1 LITWPAGVP
10 GARASLLTR
19 TRQDGTCLMIQL
31 EGLRKEQKWTPGT
44 LQGLIDFVHRVER
57 QELASSSNK
66 ELADAYKQLGKAIV
80 TITRIRTAPP
90 DLVFR
95 LTELQYELMGEKP
108 LELSW
113 SQWRTWNLAPFF
125 SGAKKWPA
133 CEFFLEAIE
142 AKQQVSAGAMKV
154 AHSRM
159 RSEYGSLPLDS
170 QIAFLLDRMKG
181 RRKRS
186 RISIITNRS
195 AYPRLQLALRR
206 NSRA

>member
-1 LITWPAGVP
+1 MSID
-10 GARASLLTR
+10 SLRHNELS
-19 TRQDGTCLMIQL
+19 IQL
-31 EGLRKEQKWTPGT
+31 KGLRKEQKWTPDT
-44 LQGLIDFVHRVER
+44 LQGLINFVHRVEV
-57 QELASSSNK
+57 QELASGSNEK
-66 ELADAYKQLGKAIV
+66 LADAYKQLGKAIV
-80 TITRIRTAPP
+80 AITRIRTAPP

-95 LTELQYELMGEKP
+95 LTELQYELIGEKP
-108 LELSW
+108 SELSW

-125 SGAKKWPA
+125 SAKKWPA
-133 CEFFLEAIE
+133 CKFFLEAIE
-142 AKQQVSAGAMKV
+142 AKQQVSAETMKV
-154 AHSRM
+154 AYSRM

-170 QIAFLLDRMKG
+170 QIALLLDRMKG